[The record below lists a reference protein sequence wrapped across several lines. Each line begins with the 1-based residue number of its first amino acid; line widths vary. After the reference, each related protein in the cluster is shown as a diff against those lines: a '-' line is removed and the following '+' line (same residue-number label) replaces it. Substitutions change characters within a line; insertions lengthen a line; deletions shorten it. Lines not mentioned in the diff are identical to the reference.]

1 MRGARIGRAEGR
13 YPEPDAIVVLTEL
26 ARTVAHRGW
35 RLVDVRTD
43 GTTAVL
49 VARHPSLEPRQ

>member
-1 MRGARIGRAEGR
+1 MSDVSQEPGR

-26 ARTVAHRGW
+26 AHTVAHRGW